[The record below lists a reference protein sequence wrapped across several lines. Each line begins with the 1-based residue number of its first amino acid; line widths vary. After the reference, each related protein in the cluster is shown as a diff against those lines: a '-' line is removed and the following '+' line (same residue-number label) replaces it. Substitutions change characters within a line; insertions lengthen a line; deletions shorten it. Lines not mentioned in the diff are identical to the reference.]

1 VAIFGRFNFGV
12 VAAGVGLCGVAIA
25 LSPSVA
31 AAPLTTGGENC
42 MYKSAGEG
50 GAGVVATSAGEV
62 GVVATSAGE
71 VGAVA
76 PEACVPAAAPVA
88 DMAGIPMALPGP
100 IPVVPAAPVI
110 PVVPV
115 IPAVPVAPVPLGAPI
130 AAGAPV
136 AAGAPLT
143 ELSGTVGGKGDPI
156 APPPDGAPV
165 PGQPTPPGPVTGSP
179 R

>member
-1 VAIFGRFNFGV
+1 
-12 VAAGVGLCGVAIA
+12 LCGVAIA

-42 MYKSAGEG
+42 MY
-50 GAGVVATSAGEV
+50 
-62 GVVATSAGE
+62 TSAGE

-165 PGQPTPPGPVTGSP
+165 PGQPTPPGPVAGGP